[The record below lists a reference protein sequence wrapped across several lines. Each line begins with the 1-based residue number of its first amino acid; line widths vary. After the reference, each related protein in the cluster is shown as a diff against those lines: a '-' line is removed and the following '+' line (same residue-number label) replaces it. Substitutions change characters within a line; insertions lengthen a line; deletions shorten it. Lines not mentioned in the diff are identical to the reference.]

1 MNTSHKFGP
10 LGGPYGT
17 PFRRRFSNRLIELD
31 FDCSTYASDINN
43 FFDDK
48 IENKFEDNTGGQQTY
63 HIDYGDISQMKE
75 WMWLANMF
83 DGFLKDTNCMLDL
96 NEFKHLLK
104 FTFIR
109 MWPRGVLPPHTA
121 SFIRAMSS
129 INIPLR
135 GRTRIDLYEDNPD
148 DPQTHGQSLACHHY
162 TSPIL
167 LNVNQFH
174 GVRNNVDEER
184 MILKVHLGA
193 VSMKKLIEGFQV
205 PQAVQRS
212 YEVKIFDHEMP
223 WSNTRGSKQRI

>member
-1 MNTSHKFGP
+1 MNTSHKFKS
-10 LGGPYGT
+10 
-17 PFRRRFSNRLIELD
+17 RFGNRLIELD
-31 FDCSTYASDINN
+31 FDCTGYQKKINT
-43 FFDDK
+43 FFDER

-63 HIDYGDISQMKE
+63 HIDYGDTSEMKE
-75 WMWLANMF
+75 WIWLANMF
-83 DGFLKDTNCMLDL
+83 AGFLKDTNCMLDL

-109 MWPRGVLPPHTA
+109 MPPHGDLPPHTA

-135 GRTRIDLYEDNPD
+135 GRTRIDLYEDNPN

-174 GVRNNVDEER
+174 GVRNNIDEER

-193 VSMKKLIEGFQV
+193 VSMEKLIESFQTSQV
-205 PQAVQRS
+205 I
-212 YEVKIFDHEMP
+212 KIFDHEMP

>member
-1 MNTSHKFGP
+1 MNTAHKFKK
-10 LGGPYGT
+10 
-17 PFRRRFSNRLIELD
+17 RFGNRLIELD
-31 FDCSTYASDINN
+31 FDCTGYQKKINT
-43 FFDDK
+43 FFDER

-174 GVRNNVDEER
+174 GVRNNIDEER

-193 VSMKKLIEGFQV
+193 VSMEKLIKGFQV
-205 PQAVQRS
+205 PRAVQET

>member
-1 MNTSHKFGP
+1 MNTSHKVGP

-17 PFRRRFSNRLIELD
+17 PFKRRFSNRLIELD
-31 FDCSTYASDINN
+31 YNCTQEQSMINT
-43 FFDDK
+43 FFRHH

>member
-1 MNTSHKFGP
+1 MSTARK
-10 LGGPYGT
+10 GPYGS
-17 PFRRRFSNRLIELD
+17 PFKRRFGKRLVELD
-31 FDCSTYASDINN
+31 FDCTGYQKKINT
-43 FFDDK
+43 FFK
-48 IENKFEDNTGGQQTY
+48 KRIENKYESGIGGQRTY
-63 HIDYGDISQMKE
+63 HIDYGDADQMVDYI
-75 WMWLANMF
+75 WLSKMF
-83 DGFLKDTNCMLDL
+83 GEFLKDTNCMLDL

-109 MWPRGVLPPHTA
+109 MDAQTDLPPHTA
-121 SFIRAMSS
+121 SFIRSMSS
-129 INIPLR
+129 INIPLT
-135 GRTRIDLYEDNPD
+135 GRTRIDLYEDHHE
-148 DPQTHGQSLACHHY
+148 DPQTFGNIITCHHY

>member
-1 MNTSHKFGP
+1 MNTSHKVGP

-17 PFRRRFSNRLIELD
+17 PFKRRFSNRLIELD
-31 FDCSTYASDINN
+31 YNCTQEQSMINT
-43 FFDDK
+43 FFRHH

-174 GVRNNVDEER
+174 GVRNNIDEER

-193 VSMKKLIEGFQV
+193 VSMKKLIKGFNI
-205 PQAVQRS
+205 PQAHQHS
-212 YEVKIFDHEMP
+212 YVVKIFDHEMP

>member
-1 MNTSHKFGP
+1 MNTSHKFKK
-10 LGGPYGT
+10 
-17 PFRRRFSNRLIELD
+17 RFGNRLIELD
-31 FDCSTYASDINN
+31 FDCTGYQKKINT
-43 FFDDK
+43 FFDER

-63 HIDYGDISQMKE
+63 HIDYGDTSQMKE
-75 WMWLANMF
+75 WIWLANMF
-83 DGFLKDTNCMLDL
+83 AGFLKDTNCMLDL

-109 MWPRGVLPPHTA
+109 MPPHGDLPPHTA

-135 GRTRIDLYEDNPD
+135 GRTRIDLYEDNPN

-174 GVRNNVDEER
+174 GVRNNIDEER
-184 MILKVHLGA
+184 MILKIHLGA
-193 VSMKKLIEGFQV
+193 VSMEKLIESFQTSQV
-205 PQAVQRS
+205 I
-212 YEVKIFDHEMP
+212 KIFDHEMP

>member
-1 MNTSHKFGP
+1 MNTARK
-10 LGGPYGT
+10 YGT
-17 PFRRRFSNRLIELD
+17 PFKRRFSNRLIELD
-31 FDCSTYASDINN
+31 FDCITYAIEIDD
-43 FFDDK
+43 FFNDK
-48 IENKFEDNTGGQQTY
+48 IERKFEDNTGGQQTY
-63 HIDYGDISQMKE
+63 HIDYGDIGQMKE

-83 DGFLKDTNCMLDL
+83 GRFLKDTNCMLDL

-109 MWPRGVLPPHTA
+109 MPPQSNLPPHTA
-121 SFIRAMSS
+121 SFIRSMSS

-135 GRTRIDLYEDNPD
+135 GRTRIDLYEDHHE
-148 DPQTHGQSLACHHY
+148 DPQTFGNTIACHHY

-174 GVRNNVDEER
+174 GVRNNIDEER

-193 VSMKKLIEGFQV
+193 VSMEKLIKGFQV
-205 PQAVQRS
+205 PQAVQET